1 MNQKIDENASENSCI
16 LSERL
21 FNLFDFCSCRQGWP
35 REKKKNQPMM
45 CLMLTFRSRELGAQN
60 DAKKIL
66 KRVAS
71 LTEHLIVACIVHS
84 GRAWI
89 LQGIFMVFSFQFP
102 FASLEALKP
111 PRHLPRQIFTW
122 MDSIRSLAMLWILT
136 LFAHFPQLLSI
147 TAPQKRFRN
156 WALASLQPSEKSS
169 FVFWTTVE
177 MENSMVCV
185 FDVGRH
191 PSKMFFDKSYPICVV
206 QQGLPCVPSPSQKW
220 LRSWHLLKFKSNAPV
235 LHRLPWSNVLVRK
248 YPLPHLHAS
257 GIPRQFGGSWDAFS
271 FGM

>member
-1 MNQKIDENASENSCI
+1 MKIQARTLVSC
-16 LSERL
+16 LS
-21 FNLFDFCSCRQGWP
+21 DFSNCLISAAVVKADHAKS
-35 REKKKNQPMM
+35 KKKQPMM

-60 DAKKIL
+60 DAKNIL

-147 TAPQKRFRN
+147 TAPQKKVSELSTCKLAAFGKKQFCFLDHGRN
-156 WALASLQPSEKSS
+156 GKLDGLRVRCWTASIEN
-169 FVFWTTVE
+169 VFW
-177 MENSMVCV
+177 
-185 FDVGRH
+185 
-191 PSKMFFDKSYPICVV
+191 
-206 QQGLPCVPSPSQKW
+206 
-220 LRSWHLLKFKSNAPV
+220 
-235 LHRLPWSNVLVRK
+235 
-248 YPLPHLHAS
+248 
-257 GIPRQFGGSWDAFS
+257 
-271 FGM
+271 